1 MVNMPLSY
9 QWCMV
14 PMTGGSLCRVATLGS
29 YTKKTNL
36 CFSTPL
42 LLKRKMP
49 SINRSPP
56 SLFAS
61 PSKANSHPLMMIPPD
76 EEEDGRSLCRF
87 YDYVNENVINTN
99 IKIPEEVN
107 HAICIGSS
115 HGWLAYISRLDCSV
129 FLWSP
134 FTTSPLISLPPI
146 HTLPSITVI
155 PREDVDED
163 EILKRYEGDALCH
176 KWKSAYESDDDS
188 SPDFGFKVEWDYPD
202 QSQSFYTRSAN
213 RLILYLIRKIV
224 LSSVPTSDDCIVVA
238 VPGLSIHRSIAFC
251 KPGDKSW
258 TFVEPPLKKNFD
270 IVDVIHFNDQL
281 FYAITSCGVTLYA
294 YDLADLSS
302 PKSYLIKTCFAHKH
316 LSSLEKYTRISCGER
331 YYLVESSGELLW
343 VCRFFSNEMNS
354 DGEIIV
360 NSDIIESPDQTT
372 MFDVYRLDFCRNRWE
387 PIRCIGDQVLFVGTN
402 QSLCLSAQSFPNLK
416 ANCIYFTDDS
426 CEIHKKYPLF
436 GCEGYVGNDYGHY
449 ELSGGYVFGELCR
462 FGDGRILPPPFWVM
476 RHFH

>member
-1 MVNMPLSY
+1 MVNMLLSY

-14 PMTGGSLCRVATLGS
+14 PMTRGSLCRVATLGS
-29 YTKKTNL
+29 YTKKTSL

-42 LLKRKMP
+42 MP
-49 SINRSPP
+49 SINRSSS
-56 SLFAS
+56 SLLAL

-76 EEEDGRSLCRF
+76 EEEKDGRCLCRF
-87 YDYVNENVINTN
+87 YDYVNEKVIKTN

-129 FLWSP
+129 FLWNP
-134 FTTSPLISLPPI
+134 FTTTPLISLPPI
-146 HTLPSITVI
+146 HTLSSITVI

-163 EILKRYEGDALCH
+163 EILKRYEGDTLCH

-188 SPDFGFKVEWDYPD
+188 FPDFGFKVEWDCPD
-202 QSQSFYTRSAN
+202 QSQSFYTRSAK

-224 LSSVPTSDDCIVVA
+224 LSSVPTSDDCIIVA
-238 VPGLSIHRSIAFC
+238 LLGLSIHRSIAFC

-258 TFVEPPLKKNFD
+258 TFVEPPLKKYFD

-281 FYAITSCGVTLYA
+281 FYTITPCGCTLYV

-302 PKSYLIKTCFAHKH
+302 PKSYLIKTYFEDEH
-316 LSSLEKYTRISCGER
+316 LSLLEEYVRKSCGKR
-331 YYLVESSGELLW
+331 FYLVESSGELLW
-343 VCRFFSNEMNS
+343 VCRYITNKMNN

-360 NSDIIESPDQTT
+360 NSNNIESSDQTI
-372 MFDVYRLDFCRNRWE
+372 MFDVYRFDFSQNTWD

-402 QSLCLSAQSFPNLK
+402 QSLSLSIHSFPSLK

-426 CEIHKKYPLF
+426 CEIHKKYPPW
-436 GCEGYVGNDYGHY
+436 CKGYVGNDYGHY
-449 ELSGGYVFGELCR
+449 ELGGGYVFGELCR
-462 FGDGRILPPPFWVM
+462 FGDGRVLPPPFWVM